1 MLVKTIREHANAYGQ
16 AKADGSH
23 RPKKVGDVYEHPDP
37 KILIASGFVVDAAK
51 AQPEEDAAAAQE
63 AETAPS
69 KIAKSAKKPDA

>member
-1 MLVKTIREHANAYGQ
+1 MLVETIREHSNDYGE

-37 KILIASGFVVDAAK
+37 KILIASGFVVDATD
-51 AQPEEDAAAAQE
+51 AQAEEDAAAQE

-69 KIAKSAKKPDA
+69 KIAKSPKKPDA